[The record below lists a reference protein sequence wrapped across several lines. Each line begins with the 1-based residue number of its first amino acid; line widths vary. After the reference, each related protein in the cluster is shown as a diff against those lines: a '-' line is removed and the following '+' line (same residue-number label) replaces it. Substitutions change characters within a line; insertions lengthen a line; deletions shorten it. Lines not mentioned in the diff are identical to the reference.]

1 MEKNENTVQLDRKL
15 DKIIKNHTLSA
26 IGVGLIPAPAVDFA
40 GLLVIQSNMI
50 REIAKQYNVPFIKEA
65 AKNALTSLIGSAFLA
80 NAMPIF
86 SSMIK
91 VIPVIGQTIGMVTM
105 PISCGASTY
114 ATGKVFIRHFES
126 GGDLVSFDSEKM
138 KAYYKEMLKE
148 GKRVAQKI
156 FETEYD
162 KKGVNNAGK

>member
-1 MEKNENTVQLDRKL
+1 MEEITQFDKKL
-15 DKIIKNHTLSA
+15 NKIIRNHTLSS
-26 IGVGLIPAPAVDFA
+26 IGVGLLPAPAVDFA
-40 GLLVIQSNMI
+40 SLLVIQSNMI
-50 REIAKQYNVPFIKEA
+50 REIAKLYNVPFIKEA
-65 AKNALTSLIGSAFLA
+65 AKNALTSLIRGAFLA
-80 NAMPIF
+80 NVMPIF

-105 PISCGASTY
+105 PVSCGASTY

-126 GGDLVSFDSEKM
+126 GGDLVCFDSEKM

-156 FETEYD
+156 FDSEY
-162 KKGVNNAGK
+162 KGASNAGK

>member
-50 REIAKQYNVPFIKEA
+50 REIAKLYNVPFIKEA

-126 GGDLVSFDSEKM
+126 GGDLVCFDSEKM

>member
-1 MEKNENTVQLDRKL
+1 MEEITQLDKKL
-15 DKIIKNHTLSA
+15 NKIIRNHTLSS
-26 IGVGLIPAPAVDFA
+26 IGVGLLPAPAVDFA
-40 GLLVIQSNMI
+40 SLLVIQSNMI
-50 REIAKQYNVPFIKEA
+50 REIAKLYNVPFIKEA